1 VERAGRVVA
10 AADGGV
16 YIVDLGDEVVS
27 PGSILQVY
35 RRMPS
40 PRGSADY
47 RSAVVWWEVGQLTVT
62 AVGGR
67 TAVASGQTPARI
79 ALPPELEES
88 GAPSGVVLIGDRV
101 RATGGVG
108 VRPASV
114 RVTFARSDLFDQG
127 EADFGTEGRA
137 FFKSWLNGLKSME
150 GPIQVE
156 IYPTIEGLPET
167 AGLRVG
173 GNGGRDRDYPI
184 GPSTDRRISPSDDL
198 FEATL
203 AGVQIPESRELLV
216 VNAHEGKADTWHYVD
231 PVRLALRQAQGLA
244 TSLATALRL
253 APESISVRVVPRS
266 VSSGGEVHDV
276 PGYEAEAEQVRILA
290 SAIEYVQ
297 PDIDVQEQRRRPAP
311 KTRGPQRQKPGVK
324 PAPLK
329 EPDTA
334 PRRRRLLER
343 PPEVSSTESSKGSDS
358 DAG

>member
-1 VERAGRVVA
+1 
-10 AADGGV
+10 
-16 YIVDLGDEVVS
+16 
-27 PGSILQVY
+27 
-35 RRMPS
+35 
-40 PRGSADY
+40 
-47 RSAVVWWEVGQLTVT
+47 
-62 AVGGR
+62 
-67 TAVASGQTPARI
+67 
-79 ALPPELEES
+79 
-88 GAPSGVVLIGDRV
+88 
-101 RATGGVG
+101 
-108 VRPASV
+108 
-114 RVTFARSDLFDQG
+114 VTFARSDLFDRG

-156 IYPTIEGLPET
+156 IYPQIEGLPAA

-184 GPSTDRRISPSDDL
+184 GPVTDRKIAPSDDL

-244 TSLATALRL
+244 KSLAAALRL
-253 APESISVRVVPRS
+253 APKRISVRVVPRS

-276 PGYEAEAEQVRILA
+276 PGYEGEAEQVRILA

-311 KTRGPQRQKPGVK
+311 KTRGPQRKKPGVK
-324 PAPLK
+324 DTPQK
-329 EPDTA
+329 DPDTA

-343 PPEVSSTESSKGSDS
+343 PPEVSSTESSKDSGS